1 MNTIYKRRI
10 ANILIGII
18 VLAIDISLL
27 AIKYH
32 IFSIPIPA
40 AAEDMIQESNP
51 LLYVFLLAV
60 ALYAIFHKPRKHPR
74 NKGLADPSRRKFLT
88 FTATLAH
95 DEGIQAL
102 NKRVISGVA
111 TVTGKRKAQ
120 SKTPVIPAGAE
131 YYDKFKTQCNSC
143 MACIQACPQHIL
155 EPGLKLGQGM
165 LPKMVFQNGWCPTEC
180 TVCTEVCPT
189 TALTPIS
196 KEEKRRIRIGNAV
209 WIKENCIA
217 ADGKECREC
226 EEICPEKCIEIV
238 QNGRK
243 SYPVIN
249 SENCLGCGA
258 CEYVCPSAPLKGI
271 YVEGF
276 AEHSVLKNS
285 DIEEEI
291 LYNEYLH

>member
-18 VLAIDISLL
+18 VLTIDISLM
-27 AIKYH
+27 AVKYH
-32 IFSIPIPA
+32 VLSIPIPA
-40 AAEDMIQESNP
+40 TAEEMIQESNP
-51 LLYVFLLAV
+51 LLFVFLLAV
-60 ALYAIFHKPRKHPR
+60 ALYAIFHKPKAKQR
-74 NKGLADPSRRKFLT
+74 NSGLADPSRRKFLT

-111 TVTGKRKAQ
+111 TFTGKRKAQ

-131 YYDKFKTQCNSC
+131 YYDKFKTQCNGC
-143 MACIQACPQHIL
+143 MACIQTCPQHIL
-155 EPGLKLGQGM
+155 EPGLKIGQGV
-165 LPKMVFQNGWCPTEC
+165 LPKMVFQNGWCPPDC
-180 TVCTEVCPT
+180 TACTEVCPT

-196 KEEKRRIRIGNAV
+196 KEEKRSIRIGHAV
-209 WIKENCIA
+209 WIKENCMA
-217 ADGKECREC
+217 AEGNECRKC
-226 EEICPEKCIEIV
+226 EEICPESCIEIV

-249 SENCLGCGA
+249 NDNCIGCGA
-258 CEYVCPSAPLKGI
+258 CEHICPSAPLKGI

-276 AEHSVLKNS
+276 TEHTVSKDN
-285 DIEEEI
+285 DIEEDF